1 MAIQTNQQTFADQ
14 DFDLLVALSHTTNAI
29 VRARERELHRYS
41 ITYMQAAV
49 LFTIKAI
56 GDQATPAEIA
66 RWLFRE
72 PHSVSGLLARMEKA
86 GLIVKTKDLKRKNMV
101 RVSLTKSGEQAYE
114 QSIKR
119 ESIHQIM
126 ASLSKEERELLR
138 SGLRVLRKKALQEL
152 GINRR
157 PRIHRPQ

>member
-1 MAIQTNQQTFADQ
+1 MAIQTNQQALADQ
-14 DFDLLVALSHTTNAI
+14 DFDLLVALLHTTNAI

-101 RVSLTKSGEQAYE
+101 RVSLTKSGEQAYSH
-114 QSIKR
+114 SIKR

-138 SGLRVLRKKALQEL
+138 SGLKVLRKKALQEL
-152 GINRR
+152 GIKRK
-157 PRIHRPQ
+157 PRIQRPQ